1 MLRNSSIIVVLS
13 RCLAETAMLSTKP
26 TPQSARA
33 LQDHTTVR
41 HCKIVATVG
50 PSSSDAATLKT
61 MIEAGLDIVRLNFS
75 HGDHAAHLAV
85 IETIR
90 RLTNECGKHIT
101 ILQDLQGPK
110 IRCGLLMQDMD
121 LQDGE
126 SYTLV
131 YGERQTD
138 PRVIPV
144 DYDGIF
150 ADLRT
155 GQKIIM
161 NDGLLAFEITA
172 VSAAQVEVKVIDGG
186 VLKSRKG
193 INFPRANLSL
203 SALTEKDTEDLL
215 FGIANGVDAIAL
227 SFVQTADD
235 VMQVKKMITAL
246 ASNVPVVAKI
256 ERLSALK
263 DIAAIAAASDGLMVA
278 RGDLGVEVRVEKVP
292 AYQRKIIAA
301 AAANGK
307 PVIVATQM
315 LESMIENPLA
325 SLAEVAD
332 VANGVLE
339 SADCLMLSAETASG
353 KYPVQALRKMVAV
366 IDAVEHWT
374 LTHRNVFATPQ
385 RQACK
390 EQVTAWETHTAIAA
404 AACEAADSLDA
415 KAIVCLTL
423 SGSIAASIARW
434 RPKTPIIAISPRQEV
449 IRRLNLIW
457 GVYGVQNPLF
467 YKTDVL
473 LQELPQTLKGMG
485 IVQSGDMIVITA
497 GIPIAQMCPTNTIK
511 INKIS

>member
-1 MLRNSSIIVVLS
+1 MSV
-13 RCLAETAMLSTKP
+13 TK
-26 TPQSARA
+26 TTIQGAKA
-33 LQDHTTVR
+33 LQDRTTVR

-50 PSSSDAATLKT
+50 PSSSDEATLRT

-75 HGDHAAHLAV
+75 HGDHTAHLAV
-85 IETIR
+85 IKTIR
-90 RLTNECGKHIT
+90 RLTSECGRHVT

-110 IRCGLLMQDMD
+110 IRCGLLKQDMN

-131 YGERQTD
+131 YGEQQTD
-138 PRVIPV
+138 PRVIPI

-150 ADLRT
+150 ADLCA
-155 GQKIIM
+155 GQKILM

-172 VSAAQVEVKVIDGG
+172 VNEERVEVMVIDGG

-193 INFPRANLSL
+193 INFPRANLSM

-227 SFVQTADD
+227 SFVQSADD
-235 VMQVKKMITAL
+235 VVQVRKMITAL

-263 DIAAIAAASDGLMVA
+263 DIDAIAAASDGLMVA

-301 AAANGK
+301 AATSGK
-307 PVIVATQM
+307 PVIIATQM

-353 KYPVQALRKMVAV
+353 KYPVQALSKMIAV

-374 LTHRNVFATPQ
+374 LTHRNIFTTSQ
-385 RQACK
+385 RQDNK
-390 EQVTAWETHTAIAA
+390 ERTTEWETHTAIAA
-404 AACEAADSLDA
+404 AACEAADNLNA

-434 RPKTPIIAISPRQEV
+434 RPKTPVIAISPRLEV

-457 GVYGVQNPLF
+457 GVYGIQNPLF

-485 IVQSGDMIVITA
+485 IVKSGDMIVITA

>member
-1 MLRNSSIIVVLS
+1 MSVT
-13 RCLAETAMLSTKP
+13 ESTVQGEK
-26 TPQSARA
+26 A
-33 LQDHTTVR
+33 LQGHTAVR
-41 HCKIVATVG
+41 HCKIVATIG
-50 PSSSDAATLKT
+50 PSSSDEATLKT

-75 HGDHAAHLAV
+75 HGDHATHLAV
-85 IETIR
+85 IAMIR
-90 RLTNECGKHIT
+90 RLTNECGKHVT

-110 IRCGLLMQDMD
+110 IRCGMLMQDMD

-126 SYTLV
+126 SYTLA
-131 YGERQTD
+131 YGKRQTN
-138 PRVIPV
+138 PRIIPV
-144 DYDGIF
+144 DYGGLF
-150 ADLRT
+150 ADLRA
-155 GQKIIM
+155 GQKILM
-161 NDGLLAFEITA
+161 NDGLLAFEIIA
-172 VSAAQVEVKVIDGG
+172 VSTAQVEVKVIDGG

-193 INFPRANLSL
+193 INFPHANLSMP
-203 SALTEKDTEDLL
+203 ALTDKDTEDLL
-215 FGIANGVDAIAL
+215 FGVANGVDAIAL
-227 SFVQTADD
+227 SFVQSADD
-235 VMQVKKMITAL
+235 VVRVKKMIAAL

-263 DIAAIAAASDGLMVA
+263 NIDAIAATSDGLMVA

-307 PVIVATQM
+307 PVIIATQM

-332 VANGVLE
+332 ITNAVLE

-353 KYPVQALRKMVAV
+353 KYPVQALRKMIAV

-374 LTHRNVFATPQ
+374 STHRNIFTTPQ
-385 RQACK
+385 RQACQ
-390 EQVTAWETHTAIAA
+390 EQITDWETHTAIAA

-434 RPKTPIIAISPRQEV
+434 RPKTPVIAISPRQEV
-449 IRRLNLIW
+449 ICRLNLIW
-457 GVYGVQNPLF
+457 GVYGIQNPLF

-485 IVQSGDMIVITA
+485 VVQRGDMIVITA
-497 GIPIAQMCPTNTIK
+497 GIPIDQMCPTNTIK
-511 INKIS
+511 INKIT